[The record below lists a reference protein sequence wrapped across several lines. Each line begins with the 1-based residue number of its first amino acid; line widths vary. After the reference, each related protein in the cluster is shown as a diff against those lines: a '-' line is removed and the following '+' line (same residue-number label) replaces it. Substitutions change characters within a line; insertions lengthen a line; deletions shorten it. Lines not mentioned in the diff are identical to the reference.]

1 MIDES
6 AMMHGRDWS
15 GQDLAGW
22 WLSEKLHGCRA
33 YWDGSLMWSRGGC
46 VVDVPERWKR
56 SLPDIPLD
64 AEIWAGYGQFKAALR
79 ATNYGRFSANTRF
92 MVFDADIP
100 GAFEA
105 RYAEVRRAVSGLD
118 FAVAVPHNPCG
129 STHEAFA
136 TMQRFQHAG
145 GEGAVA
151 RHPGNTYA
159 PGRTWEI
166 LKLKFAAASLERRL

>member
-1 MIDES
+1 MDETK
-6 AMMHGRDWS
+6 MMHGRDWS

-46 VVDVPERWKR
+46 VVDVPKHWKT
-56 SLPDIPLD
+56 SLPQIALD
-64 AEIWAGYGQFKAALR
+64 GEIWAGYGQFKAALR
-79 ATNYGRFSANTRF
+79 ATNYGRFSADTRF

-100 GAFEA
+100 GAFGR
-105 RYAEVRRAVSGLD
+105 RYAEARRAVSGLS
-118 FAVAVPHNPCG
+118 FAVAVPHSVCG
-129 STHEAFA
+129 STQEAFA
-136 TMQRFQHAG
+136 AMQRFQRAG

-151 RHPGNTYA
+151 KAPAAAYV

-166 LKLKFAAASLERRL
+166 LKLKRAP